1 MTKDSNNLSRK
12 RIVLIW
18 ALVLAA
24 SVLVF
29 GTAAEVWVKRQVLST
44 SAWVDASQKVLD
56 QPEVQAALAT
66 YIVNEVYAS
75 VDVEQEL
82 SDQLPEN
89 LKGLAGPISAGLR
102 APATGAVENLL
113 GSPQIRSLWT
123 QVNTTAH
130 AALVRVLED
139 KTRIGSTAN
148 GTVTLDLGE
157 FVRTIAS
164 DLGIPQAAVDKIPA
178 DAGNITL
185 IQSNELAS
193 LQKLVKIVQWM
204 GLLLTVVIVAMY
216 GLAVYLARNR
226 RRRTLRNVGWSIVI
240 VSFLLIA
247 VRRVTGRVVAS
258 IVTDPRYSPAGK
270 VIYSILSELLVQVAW
285 GLFTYGIVIVMG
297 MLLIGPSRPAV
308 AARRFMAPAFNA
320 DPGVFWGGAA
330 ILYLLAIMISPSP
343 AFSAWWSV
351 LLLGAIIGVGLEI
364 LRRRSKL
371 EFPEAAWSV
380 DAGELTSKVGDTWT
394 SVVGRVRTIR
404 SGRSGNG
411 SGDTDIVGQLERL
424 KELHVSGALDDA
436 EYASAKAGLLS

>member
-1 MTKDSNNLSRK
+1 MSKDSNNLSRK

-130 AALVRVLED
+130 VALVRVLQD

-247 VRRVTGRVVAS
+247 VRQVTGRVVAS

-270 VIYSILSELLVQVAW
+270 VIYSIVSELLVQVAW

-308 AARRFMAPAFNA
+308 AARRFMALAFNA

-380 DAGELTSKVGDTWT
+380 DAGGLTSKVGDTWT
-394 SVVGRVRTIR
+394 SVVGRVRTIG

-411 SGDTDIVGQLERL
+411 SADTDIVGQLERL

>member
-1 MTKDSNNLSRK
+1 MTKDTNGLSRK
-12 RIVLIW
+12 RIVAIW
-18 ALVLAA
+18 ALIIVA
-24 SVLVF
+24 SALLF
-29 GTAAEVWVKRQVLST
+29 GTAADVWVKRQVLST
-44 SAWVDASQKVLD
+44 SAWVEASQKVLD

-113 GSPQIRSLWT
+113 GSPQVRSLWT
-123 QVNTTAH
+123 KVNTAAH
-130 AALVRVLED
+130 SALVRVLED
-139 KTRIGSTAN
+139 DTRFGSTAD

-178 DAGNITL
+178 DAGQITL

-193 LQKLVKIVQWM
+193 LQKIVKLVQWM
-204 GLLLTVVIVAMY
+204 GILLTIVIVAMY
-216 GLAVYLARNR
+216 GLAVYLARTR
-226 RRRTLRNVGWSIVI
+226 RRRTLRNVGWSIVV

-247 VRRVTGRVVAS
+247 VRRISGRVVAS
-258 IVTDPRYSPAGK
+258 IVTDPRYSPASK

-285 GLFTYGIVIVMG
+285 ALFTYGLVIVVG

-308 AARRFMAPAFNA
+308 AMRRFMAPAFNA

-330 ILYLLAIMISPSP
+330 VLYLLVIMISPSP
-343 AFSAWWSV
+343 AFSLWWSV
-351 LLLGAIIGVGLEI
+351 LLLGAIIGVGLEFI
-364 LRRRSKL
+364 RRRSES
-371 EFPEAAWSV
+371 EFPEAGWSV
-380 DAGELTSKVGDTWT
+380 DTGELSAKVGGAWT
-394 SVVGRVRTIR
+394 SVVGRVRTI
-404 SGRSGNG
+404 GAERSGNK
-411 SGDTDIVGQLERL
+411 SGDADIVGQLERL
-424 KELHVSGALDDA
+424 KELHVSGALTDA
-436 EYASAKAGLLS
+436 EYSSAKAGLLS